1 MRGQVAARAIGLMIG
16 QEASVNPIARSAAY
30 ATVAD
35 LPLATRTRRLA
46 EPQLRAQIITE
57 LEAVSSDWPFSALDK
72 VFDLGDPPDYEPEP
86 SASVA
91 ARAAS
96 ARMSSVEMLYDLL
109 LGDEGR
115 TLLYMPFLN
124 WGDGN
129 LDVARELLTH
139 EFTVPGLSDGGA
151 HAGMICDASFP
162 TFLLTHWTRDRTR
175 GDHLDIADVVR
186 RQCRSTAEAVG
197 LLDRGLLAPGHRGDL
212 NVIDFDNLQIG
223 AARIVHDLPAGGKR
237 LVQRASGYVH
247 TIVAGVE
254 TYHDGEPTGALP
266 GRLVRGPQTPSAE
279 D

>member
-1 MRGQVAARAIGLMIG
+1 
-16 QEASVNPIARSAAY
+16 
-30 ATVAD
+30 
-35 LPLATRTRRLA
+35 
-46 EPQLRAQIITE
+46 
-57 LEAVSSDWPFSALDK
+57 
-72 VFDLGDPPDYEPEP
+72 
-86 SASVA
+86 
-91 ARAAS
+91 
-96 ARMSSVEMLYDLL
+96 MLYDLL

-223 AARIVHDLPAGGKR
+223 VGADRPRPARRRQAPRAAGVRLRAHDRRRRRDVPRRRADRCAARPAGSRPADAICRGLEAVGSR
-237 LVQRASGYVH
+237 LEDHQVDHDDGDQVGDADPGRQLRPCGLAAVAERRA
-247 TIVAGVE
+247 
-254 TYHDGEPTGALP
+254 DQEPTHRDGGDPA
-266 GRLVRGPQTPSAE
+266 QQ
-279 D
+279 